1 MRRMKAA
8 IIVDSTAGLTEETAM
23 LSNIYQV
30 YLSTIFEDGTVYIDS
45 PDESLTKDFYDR
57 MDTEKNLPKTSQPD
71 TKQIYDLFEHLV
83 QDGYDTVFG
92 VLLSEKISGTFQSIQ
107 ATSRE
112 FSDQLDIHLI
122 DAQLTSFVMEAMVL
136 NLVELIQRQF
146 EPNDIVTRIKHLLEQ
161 SAFYFTPA
169 KLDNLV
175 KGGRVSSLSG
185 FLGNALNIKP
195 IITMGAEHDGQLY
208 VPEKI
213 RTKKKAHDRLFEIA
227 DTHIQQYPKHAYV
240 AVGHTGAEEDA
251 QVMRDRIQSAYPDLP
266 IRIGFITPVLGT
278 HGGSGAISINVAP
291 LLNPSANSN

>member
-1 MRRMKAA
+1 MKAA
-8 IIVDSTAGLTEETAM
+8 IIVDSTAGLTEETAK
-23 LSNIYQV
+23 LSNVYQV
-30 YLSTIFEDGTVYIDS
+30 NLSTIFEDGTVYIDS
-45 PDESLTKDFYDR
+45 PDETLTKEFYER
-57 MDTEKNLPKTSQPD
+57 MDTEKNLPKTSQAD
-71 TKQIYDLFEHLV
+71 TKQIYDLFEQLV
-83 QDGYDTVFG
+83 QEGYDTVFG
-92 VLLSEKISGTFQSIQ
+92 VLLSEKISGTFQSVQ

-122 DAQLTSFVMEAMVL
+122 DAQMTSFVLEAMVM
-136 NLVELIQRQF
+136 NLAELIQRQF
-146 EPNDIVTRIKHLLEQ
+146 TPDEIVTRIKQLLAQ

-185 FLGNALNIKP
+185 FLGNALKIIP
-195 IITMGAEHDGQLY
+195 IITMGAESDGEVS

-213 RTKKKAHDRLFEIA
+213 RTMKRAQDRLFEIA
-227 DTHIQQYPKHAYV
+227 DAHIQQYPKHAYV
-240 AVGHTGAEEDA
+240 AVGHTGAEADA
-251 QVMRDRIQSAYPDLP
+251 LVMRDRIQVAYPDLP

>member
-8 IIVDSTAGLTEETAM
+8 IIVDSTAGLTEETAT
-23 LSNIYQV
+23 LSNIYQI

-71 TKQIYDLFEHLV
+71 TKQIYDLFEQLV
-83 QDGYDTVFG
+83 QDGYDTVFD

-107 ATSRE
+107 ASSRE

-208 VPEKI
+208 VPEKSGRRKRLMTACLRLRI
-213 RTKKKAHDRLFEIA
+213 HTFNNIQNMHMSRLAILGLKKMPKSCATAFNPLTLIYPFELA
-227 DTHIQQYPKHAYV
+227 
-240 AVGHTGAEEDA
+240 
-251 QVMRDRIQSAYPDLP
+251 
-266 IRIGFITPVLGT
+266 
-278 HGGSGAISINVAP
+278 
-291 LLNPSANSN
+291 LLRPF